1 MAQASATQ
9 EEGLSLALGS
19 LESLHWAGI
28 VLSTVT
34 GVIHLVLA
42 ALFVPE
48 VMGIAF
54 LVAGL
59 GYGLGVAAVLL
70 DYRRRLFYLLG
81 IPFTLGQIVLWYV
94 VNAEKI
100 NAGNPGTMG
109 IVDKVAQVLLVVVL
123 VVLYRRSA

>member
-1 MAQASATQ
+1 MAQASATRD
-9 EEGLSLALGS
+9 EGFSLALGS
-19 LESLHWAGI
+19 LEPLHWAGI
-28 VLSTVT
+28 VLSAIT

-48 VMGIAF
+48 AMGVAF

-59 GYGLGVAAVLL
+59 GYALGIAAVVV

-81 IPFTLGQIVLWYV
+81 IPFTLGQIVAWYV

-100 NAGNPGTMG
+100 NAGTLGPLDV
-109 IVDKVAQVLLVVVL
+109 VDKTAQVLLVGVL
-123 VVLYRRSA
+123 VVLYRRAQ